1 MIFSQFSIRSNIF
14 VTGTRSAVLHSA
26 CRQYGPFTNLE
37 YLYESAETSRISGRE
52 DSARET
58 SICDTSRCRFRTQLE
73 TSNLDFQQF
82 SDSIIQCY
90 PM

>member
-1 MIFSQFSIRSNIF
+1 MIFGRFPIHSNIF
-14 VTGTRSAVLHSA
+14 VTGTRSTVLHPT

-52 DSARET
+52 DFARET

-73 TSNLDFQQF
+73 ISNLDFQQF
-82 SDSIIQCY
+82 SISVQCY